1 MVSDNPNRSARI
13 IYVSLFLLLIFAI
26 STNISFAPV
35 RLNSADKAFEVVE
48 QISGADN
55 KVALVGLE
63 YGPGTQAENDP
74 QARAVL
80 EHLFRKNIPVIVFTT
95 YALAEKFT
103 TNTPESI
110 AAQINSERVSKNPN
124 DNNLIL
130 YGKNWINLGYRP
142 GGSLFFQALSQSKD
156 LAVYLGKDYKGQPLS
171 SYQSFTNIKSLSDI
185 SIIGYFSGLV
195 GILNTYIQF
204 LQVNGA
210 VPIMVHGCTSI
221 SIPETFI
228 FLESGQLKGL
238 LEGVAGAAWYSKL
251 LRQKYGI
258 ETPSSAESAN
268 SILGIGQI
276 FILILIILGNL
287 VSLKNYFYKT
297 RISNAAK

>member
-1 MVSDNPNRSARI
+1 MVSDNPNIVARV
-13 IYVSLFLLLIFAI
+13 IYVTLFVVLIFAI
-26 STNISFAPV
+26 STNISFSPV
-35 RLNSADKAFEVVE
+35 RFNSADKAFLVVD
-48 QISGADN
+48 QINAVEN

-74 QARAVL
+74 QARVVL

-110 AAQINSERVSKNPN
+110 ALQINSERLSNNPN
-124 DNNLIL
+124 ETDLIT

-142 GGSLFFQALSQSKD
+142 GGALFFQALSQSKD
-156 LAVYLGKDYKGQPLS
+156 LATYLGKDYKGQLLS
-171 SYQSFTNIKSLSDI
+171 SYKNFANIKSLNDV
-185 SIIGYFSGLV
+185 SIVGYFSGLV

-204 LQVNGA
+204 LQINGT

-258 ETPSSAESAN
+258 DIPSSAESAN

-276 FILILIILGNL
+276 FILILIVLGNL
-287 VSLKNYFYKT
+287 VSLKNNFYHGKIKNVT
-297 RISNAAK
+297 K